1 MLEYELKK
9 KLQEDSLL
17 NNLFRTKQTHEMN
30 HIDLYLELRAL
41 EDKYKQIVTIV
52 TEEEKSRQI
61 AKECQQEM
69 EEQEE
74 FHMKNIE
81 KIGEELSIKEE

>member
-1 MLEYELKK
+1 M
-9 KLQEDSLL
+9 
-17 NNLFRTKQTHEMN
+17 
-30 HIDLYLELRAL
+30 
-41 EDKYKQIVTIV
+41 TIV